1 MADEKEQVQPII
13 VKKIKKGGGGHHG
26 GAWKVAYADFVTAMM
41 AFFLLLWLL
50 SVATSE
56 QKAALSNYFDP
67 SHPKIS
73 SQMSGAGGILGGVS
87 MSQQGAM
94 TTDLQDISDPEPTP
108 MKKQEGT
115 DGDSSGTD
123 SEEGARSDMEQENIR
138 AEDVNVDAMTEL
150 ERQRLEEELQ
160 EAEDRRFEE
169 AMEEINQ
176 EIAQTPE
183 LQRLSEHL
191 MMDITPEGLRI
202 QIVDQDGRSMFA
214 IGSADMYPFMN
225 ELLAKVATVIKDMP
239 NVISIRGHTDG
250 TQYAPG
256 ARYNNW
262 DLSSDRAQS
271 SRRAIT
277 EAGYPEDKIQNVVGK
292 ADRDHLIPEDPN
304 SAQNRRISIILL
316 RDQLTRTQ
324 PASIEELQEKIENNA
339 LNFDVPR
346 NNDDNSAQEEQR
358 ETVPV
363 IIRRS
368 PSQNSDTST
377 DNNNEREEPRPQNS
391 SNNDDTRNN
400 DNRQQSS
407 DPVILE
413 DSFIP
418 QEPRRRVL
426 EFP

>member
-1 MADEKEQVQPII
+1 MEK
-13 VKKIKKGGGGHHG
+13 
-26 GAWKVAYADFVTAMM
+26 
-41 AFFLLLWLL
+41 
-50 SVATSE
+50 
-56 QKAALSNYFDP
+56 
-67 SHPKIS
+67 
-73 SQMSGAGGILGGVS
+73 
-87 MSQQGAM
+87 
-94 TTDLQDISDPEPTP
+94 
-108 MKKQEGT
+108 
-115 DGDSSGTD
+115 
-123 SEEGARSDMEQENIR
+123 ENIR
-138 AEDVNVDAMTEL
+138 AEDVDIDAMTEL

-160 EAEDRRFEE
+160 DVEDKRFEE
-169 AMEEINQ
+169 AMEDINQ
-176 EIAQTPE
+176 EIAETPE

-324 PASIEELQEKIENNA
+324 PASIEELQEKINNNA
-339 LNFDVPR
+339 LNFDVPSN
-346 NNDDNSAQEEQR
+346 NNDNNNSAEEEQR

-368 PSQNSDTST
+368 PQQNSNTSSNSNT
-377 DNNNEREEPRPQNS
+377 EREEPRTQDR
-391 SNNDDTRNN
+391 SNNNTDTRNN
-400 DNRQQSS
+400 DDGQQNTA
-407 DPVILE
+407 PVILE